1 MNLQA
6 FKTRFFPAALCLA
19 LALPAAAIDL
29 PQRGQQIVVRTI
41 DSIESRD
48 GRAGQTYRASLEQ
61 PLRINGRE
69 VAPRGADATL
79 RIQEV
84 EEAGRL
90 KGTANLKIVVS
101 EVRIDGQMQ
110 PVTTEPVSMES
121 KGKGKSTAVKTGVG
135 AGIGAALGAIF
146 GGGKGAAIGA
156 ASGGAAGAT
165 VSAVMK
171 GPEIKIPSESVL
183 TFAVQ

>member
-1 MNLQA
+1 MITKTLQ
-6 FKTRFFPAALCLA
+6 FFLLPTLCLA
-19 LALPAAAIDL
+19 LAIPAAAMDL
-29 PQRGQQIVVRTI
+29 PARGQQIVVRTI
-41 DSIESRD
+41 DAIESRES
-48 GRAGQTYRASLEQ
+48 RAGQTYRASLEQ
-61 PLRINGRE
+61 PLRINGR
-69 VAPRGADATL
+69 VAAPRGADATL

-90 KGTANLKIVVS
+90 KGTANLKLVVS

-121 KGKGKSTAVKTGVG
+121 KGKGKGTAVKTGIG

-171 GPEIKIPSESVL
+171 GPEIKIPSETVL
-183 TFAVQ
+183 TFQVQ

>member
-1 MNLQA
+1 MKRLFQNFL
-6 FKTRFFPAALCLA
+6 
-19 LALPAAAIDL
+19 LPAICLTLAAPAIKAIDL
-29 PQRGQQIVVRTI
+29 PARGQQIVVRTI

-61 PLRINGRE
+61 PLIVDGRQ

-84 EEAGRL
+84 EEAGRI
-90 KGTANLKIVVS
+90 KGTANLKLVVS
-101 EVRIDGQMQ
+101 EVRMNGVMQ
-110 PVTTEPVSMES
+110 SVTTEPVAMES

-183 TFAVQ
+183 TFQVQ